1 VVAVERAS
9 SAADLRVNTRA
20 QVVHKSA
27 EAFAIEEL
35 ARLEPDLVLLNPPR
49 SGCDPCVSDGI
60 RDSGARRVVY
70 VSCDPPTL
78 ARDLSRFG
86 DGYHLQ
92 RVVVIDALP
101 QTHHVELFVVL
112 ES

>member
-1 VVAVERAS
+1 
-9 SAADLRVNTRA
+9 
-20 QVVHKSA
+20 
-27 EAFAIEEL
+27 
-35 ARLEPDLVLLNPPR
+35 
-49 SGCDPCVSDGI
+49 
-60 RDSGARRVVY
+60 

-78 ARDLSRFG
+78 ARDLSRLG